1 VRLDKFLW
9 CVRLSKTRSIA
20 AKSCQ
25 ANQILVNGIESKPS
39 RVVKEKDI
47 ISVKMLPIWK
57 TFKVREFPRSR
68 VGAKLVETY
77 IFETTAKDELAK
89 LEEFQLNQRYNKS
102 LGLKGRPT
110 KKDRRDISDYTE

>member
-1 VRLDKFLW
+1 MRLDKFLW

-25 ANQILVNGIESKPS
+25 AKHVLVNGLESKPS
-39 RVVKEKDI
+39 RIVHERDI
-47 ISVKMLPIWK
+47 ISIKSIPIWK
-57 TFKVREFPRSR
+57 TFKVRDFPRSR

-77 IFETTAKDELAK
+77 IFETTSKEELAK

-110 KKDRRDISDYTE
+110 KKDRRDLSDFTD